1 MRLLPTK
8 AIKGLDADDWIV
20 VIRYRDQKGL
30 EHTSRIGVGPLS
42 ETDKAK
48 HETTE
53 ALAIQ
58 QAVRSIRWGRYAHFL
73 GFMASIPLSE
83 RPDSIIDITI
93 NRRGR
98 LVDPE
103 ADRRAAEALRI
114 QQAIFAK
121 VKRQEQ
127 AA

>member
-20 VIRYRDQKGL
+20 VIRYRDQKGDVK
-30 EHTSRIGVGPLS
+30 TARVGVGPLS
-42 ETDKAK
+42 GTDKSK
-48 HETTE
+48 HDITE
-53 ALAIQ
+53 DIAIER
-58 QAVRSIRWGRYAHFL
+58 AVNSVRWGRYAHRL
-73 GFMASIPLSE
+73 GFMATIALAE
-83 RPDSIIDITI
+83 RPDAIIDITI